1 MPSTLERRCSECP
14 NSLAG
19 KKPQTKT
26 CSQECRSARSRRLKR
41 AAKEPTYHKEL
52 SAYVRRESPEIAHKV
67 MEEELRPIVR
77 EALTEDVLRSLK
89 RMVGLTP
96 LVMDAIEED
105 LRSEDSTIRQRAYS
119 LVMKYTVGHPAVVR
133 PEEANAGQQLV
144 VNFQL
149 PRPGDGAAAAP
160 AYDADADV
168 DSGELV
174 VCDSCAQDRL
184 PSEMVSGSTRCRECF
199 DGLAARVKEQY
210 GDV

>member
-149 PRPGDGAAAAP
+149 PRPGSPGDVVAPSPVLDSDG
-160 AYDADADV
+160 
-168 DSGELV
+168 SEELL
-174 VCDSCAQDRL
+174 VCDSCGEDRV
-184 PSEMVSGSTRCRECF
+184 PSEMVSGSTRCQECF
-199 DGLAARVKEQY
+199 DGLAARVREQY